1 MNQANLGKKPLFTD
15 EQLIPAAAAAKKF
28 GAMSDRAQSSPLFVT
43 GKQGK
48 PKTVILGYELYLKIY
63 ARLAELEE
71 AEHARV
77 LATRLGEIT
86 KDPISNSV
94 PWRSVRKSNG

>member
-1 MNQANLGKKPLFTD
+1 MNHPNPGKKPLFSD

-71 AEHARV
+71 AEHAHV
-77 LATRLGEIT
+77 LATRLEEINQ
-86 KDPISNSV
+86 DPLGNSV
-94 PWRSVRKSNG
+94 PWRSVRKTNV